1 MKRTSRSRHH
11 NANSPGAVVTIK
23 RRRQY
28 RKKNRTQHCNKRKNA
43 TTRKNYKGGIFKYIK
58 AKYDSYKAR
67 KEEARRSAEG
77 ERLLTDV
84 EPVQP
89 PQQQQQ
95 QPRLIDRVGRF
106 FRRDTTPPA
115 AQTHQDQA
123 KSLKE
128 RFAAASRFGLT
139 EEEHL
144 QQALLE
150 TNRRRE
156 QNKLTR
162 PGSLTRIVRNIGDL
176 ARSASPA
183 PVSPQISSSSSTQQ
197 LAQIAPPGLISIHG
211 YSACSSPPPHTMF
224 NTTPLYRIAEYG
236 ADNDPWTVYK
246 DRTLMPIWT
255 SQLGNM
261 QKAFTDHGSNIDG
274 FLQQAATTDD
284 LLASNSYFSSY
295 EAVIWAVVCDTQ
307 NLQNAL
313 MHSISTFKSEDAI
326 VTCLVFQKF
335 LFPFKTDGVSELIT
349 KKGFSGL
356 LKNSTS
362 SSDAMTSTMFNKHE
376 KTIKDFAVMLLRS
389 IMIQMSRK
397 KYNSTSE
404 LNSKRELLLR
414 LVSCV
419 VLMGIPGIIH
429 EKMIVMPPSSCPKLA
444 TLREA
449 INRLFEVEDY
459 KSTHYEEYKVF
470 MSETVTCEFDAK
482 NATLTKCLEIAAA
495 YSKPKHNTAVVQ
507 PDTNFDA
514 DSSQL
519 PQHNEGFG
527 PTVPWPD
534 PRIAPPPAQPP
545 RIRIGQQNRSGAAN
559 ANFEHMHDS
568 RT

>member
-43 TTRKNYKGGIFKYIK
+43 TTRKNYKGGFFKYIK
-58 AKYDSYKAR
+58 EKYANYRASR
-67 KEEARRSAEG
+67 NEARRQQETQR
-77 ERLLTDV
+77 ERLIPDNISDTY
-84 EPVQP
+84 ESVQS
-89 PQQQQQ
+89 PQLQQQQ

-261 QKAFTDHGSNIDG
+261 QKVFTDHSSNFDG

-335 LFPFKTDGVSELIT
+335 LFPF
-349 KKGFSGL
+349 
-356 LKNSTS
+356 
-362 SSDAMTSTMFNKHE
+362 
-376 KTIKDFAVMLLRS
+376 
-389 IMIQMSRK
+389 
-397 KYNSTSE
+397 
-404 LNSKRELLLR
+404 
-414 LVSCV
+414 
-419 VLMGIPGIIH
+419 
-429 EKMIVMPPSSCPKLA
+429 
-444 TLREA
+444 
-449 INRLFEVEDY
+449 
-459 KSTHYEEYKVF
+459 
-470 MSETVTCEFDAK
+470 
-482 NATLTKCLEIAAA
+482 
-495 YSKPKHNTAVVQ
+495 
-507 PDTNFDA
+507 
-514 DSSQL
+514 
-519 PQHNEGFG
+519 
-527 PTVPWPD
+527 
-534 PRIAPPPAQPP
+534 
-545 RIRIGQQNRSGAAN
+545 
-559 ANFEHMHDS
+559 
-568 RT
+568 